1 MIRQSIVVVIIIDAV
16 VVEGIPNVSRIDI
29 IIIILTCG
37 CFDDGDTGHLTF
49 IVWNFIHPEMLVIVV
64 VVIVVV
70 DIMMVIITTTIMND
84 ATTGSNSGGGSR
96 DPPTDRRGGDCFD
109 IIEFFGKS

>member
-1 MIRQSIVVVIIIDAV
+1 M
-16 VVEGIPNVSRIDI
+16 SRIDV
-29 IIIILTCG
+29 IIILTCG
-37 CFDDGDTGHLTF
+37 CFDNGDTGHLTF
-49 IVWNFIHPEMLVIVV
+49 IVWNFIHPEMFVIVV
-64 VVIVVV
+64 VVVV
-70 DIMMVIITTTIMND
+70 ITTTIMND